1 MAMDFDGYVRARQR
15 SLLRFAMVLTAD
27 PVDAEEL
34 LGDVLAVVFERW
46 SLVAAADSPHAYVRR
61 MLVNEFIRGRRRR
74 RHIVLYDD
82 LSGVGAPVEDTSAAH
97 AERAALGHRLRSLP
111 PRQRA
116 AIALRYF
123 EDLSF
128 AQIAELLGSGENA
141 VRSNISRGLR
151 RLRIELDDD
160 PARSPAAPVV
170 FLEV

>member
-1 MAMDFDGYVRARQR
+1 
-15 SLLRFAMVLTAD
+15 
-27 PVDAEEL
+27 
-34 LGDVLAVVFERW
+34 
-46 SLVAAADSPHAYVRR
+46 

-82 LSGVGAPVEDTSAAH
+82 LSGVDAPVEDISAAH
-97 AERAALGHRLRSLP
+97 AERAALGHRLRALP

-160 PARSPAAPVV
+160 PDRSPAVPVA